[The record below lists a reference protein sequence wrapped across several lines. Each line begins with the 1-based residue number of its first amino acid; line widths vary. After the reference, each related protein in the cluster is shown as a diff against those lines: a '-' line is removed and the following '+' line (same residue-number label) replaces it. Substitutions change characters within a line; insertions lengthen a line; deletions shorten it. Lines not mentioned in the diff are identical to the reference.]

1 MKFIENIY
9 TESLLLS
16 KSLTVSSLWQGCSFV
31 SFVAILLRLSF
42 LPKKKEKKKKLYSK
56 QITMH
61 FLFDPGN
68 IQSF

>member
-16 KSLTVSSLWQGCSFV
+16 KSLTVSSLWQGCSLV
-31 SFVAILLRLSF
+31 SFVAILFNAFFST
-42 LPKKKEKKKKLYSK
+42 KKEKKKKLYSK
-56 QITMH
+56 QKTMH
-61 FLFDPGN
+61 FLFDPGY